1 LRKYKKEINKK
12 VPKNILIKTEFN
24 ADRKFSTWIGGSI
37 LSIPVNFIY
46 NAFMTL
52 ARLIFGI

>member
-1 LRKYKKEINKK
+1 MPFFNLVKIYIYNT
-12 VPKNILIKTEFN
+12 IGEFN
-24 ADRKFSTWIGGSI
+24 EMDKLIAIIFIGGSI